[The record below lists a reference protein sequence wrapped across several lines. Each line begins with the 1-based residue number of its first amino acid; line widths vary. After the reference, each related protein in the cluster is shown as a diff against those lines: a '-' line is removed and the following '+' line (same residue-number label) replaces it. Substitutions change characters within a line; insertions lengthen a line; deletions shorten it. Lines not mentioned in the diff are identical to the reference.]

1 MLGKSIYL
9 DIIKNLINMKRE
21 SKESSDKDEIPEFFL
36 DKEEKNDRPKE
47 KVSSSAS
54 SVKKKLLFKKPSGL
68 LNKQHKDQLSKKEG
82 GSLVD
87 ADYNRNKLFSDGINL
102 MADEKLEDASHVF
115 QMVLRINPNDVDAL
129 LKLGYSRFHLE
140 DYSESMRAYDKIL
153 DIDVTNADA
162 WNLKSLVYYERKS
175 YGRALDCADKAI
187 DSDPTFG
194 MAWYNRAC
202 YLSMLNQVPESLDA
216 LVRSIEIDVKNA
228 KRAVK
233 DKDFMN
239 VRLEEGFKRIVEV
252 VVIESL
258 RQGYHTIGSIVWTT
272 FLDKEDVLKCLERL
286 MKRGLA
292 VKHEIRKVWSTIDT
306 YDLVP
311 EIANKIGTTKRGM
324 LGIPRRSLPKPV
336 KSLKNLAEAIQLIRT
351 AIELEE
357 LEKSIEYCNLFI
369 NPEKC
374 GQEMIDEFLEEHREI
389 RLLKVRLKEKG
400 LDFLLDNKKKIGSMF
415 DDMEVSVTKKLRS
428 DLAQN

>member
-1 MLGKSIYL
+1 MDNPS
-9 DIIKNLINMKRE
+9 NE
-21 SKESSDKDEIPEFFL
+21 QSDEIPEFFL
-36 DKEEKNDRPKE
+36 EKKE
-47 KVSSSAS
+47 KPEKKKIGRKLFGLKKRSDKTSL
-54 SVKKKLLFKKPSGL
+54 VKK
-68 LNKQHKDQLSKKEG
+68 DE

-87 ADYNRNKLFSDGINL
+87 ADFNRNKLFSKGINL

-115 QMVLRINPNDVDAL
+115 EMVLRINPNDVDAL

-140 DYSESMRAYDKIL
+140 DYSESMRAYDKVL

-162 WNLKSLVYYERKS
+162 WNLKSLVFYERKV
-175 YGRALDCADKAI
+175 YGKALDCADKAI

-194 MAWYNRAC
+194 MAWYNRSC
-202 YLSMLNQVPESLDA
+202 YLSLLNQIPESLDA

-272 FLDKEDVLKCLERL
+272 FLDSEDVIKCLTRL
-286 MKRGLA
+286 MKRGLV
-292 VKHEIRKVWSTIDT
+292 VKHEKRQVWSTIDT

-311 EIANKIGTTKRGM
+311 EIANKIGTIKRGM
-324 LGIPRRSLPKPV
+324 LGIPSKSLPKPV
-336 KSLKNLAEAIQLIRT
+336 KNLKNLAEAIQLIKSS
-351 AIELEE
+351 IEEEE
-357 LEKSIEYCNLFI
+357 LEKTIEYCNLFVD
-369 NPEKC
+369 PTKC
-374 GQEMIDEFLEEHREI
+374 GQEMIDSFLEEHREVRLFKI
-389 RLLKVRLKEKG
+389 RLKDKG
-400 LDFLLDNKKKIGSMF
+400 IDFLRDNQKKMLAMF
-415 DDMEVSVTKKLRS
+415 DNMEMAVTKKLRS
-428 DLAQN
+428 DLTIN

>member
-1 MLGKSIYL
+1 MDNPS
-9 DIIKNLINMKRE
+9 NEQNE
-21 SKESSDKDEIPEFFL
+21 QSDKTPKFFL
-36 DKEEKNDRPKE
+36 EKKE
-47 KVSSSAS
+47 KPGKKKVFKKLFGLKKKSAKTEL
-54 SVKKKLLFKKPSGL
+54 VKK
-68 LNKQHKDQLSKKEG
+68 DET
-82 GSLVD
+82 SLVD
-87 ADYNRNKLFSDGINL
+87 ADFNRNKLFSKGINL

-115 QMVLRINPNDVDAL
+115 QMILRINPNDVDAL

-140 DYSESMRAYDKIL
+140 DYTESMRAYDKVL

-162 WNLKSLVYYERKS
+162 WNLKSLVYYERKV
-175 YGRALDCADKAI
+175 YGKALDCVDKAI

-202 YLSMLNQVPESLDA
+202 YLSMLNQITESLDA

-272 FLDKEDVLKCLERL
+272 FLDTEDVLKCLDRL
-286 MKRGLA
+286 MKKGLV
-292 VKHEIRKVWSTIDT
+292 VKHEKRQVWSTIDT

-311 EIANKIGTTKRGM
+311 EMANKIGTIKRSM
-324 LGIPRRSLPKPV
+324 LGIPSKSISKPI
-336 KSLKNLAEAIQLIRT
+336 KNLKNLAEAIQLIRT
-351 AIELEE
+351 SIDEE
-357 LEKSIEYCNLFI
+357 EVEKTIEYCNLFVD
-369 NPEKC
+369 PTKC
-374 GQEMIDEFLEEHREI
+374 GQEMIDGFLEEHREVRLIKI
-389 RLLKVRLKEKG
+389 RLKDKG
-400 LDFLLDNKKKIGSMF
+400 VDFMQDNKKKMLSMF
-415 DDMEVSVTKKLRS
+415 ENMEISVTKKLRS
-428 DLAQN
+428 DLARN

>member
-1 MLGKSIYL
+1 MDNPS
-9 DIIKNLINMKRE
+9 NE
-21 SKESSDKDEIPEFFL
+21 QSDEIPEFFL
-36 DKEEKNDRPKE
+36 EKKE
-47 KVSSSAS
+47 KPEKKKIGRKLFGLKKRSDKTSL
-54 SVKKKLLFKKPSGL
+54 VKK
-68 LNKQHKDQLSKKEG
+68 DE

-87 ADYNRNKLFSDGINL
+87 VDFNRNKLFSKGINL

-115 QMVLRINPNDVDAL
+115 EMVLRINPNDVDAL

-140 DYSESMRAYDKIL
+140 DYSESMRAYDKVL

-162 WNLKSLVYYERKS
+162 WNLKSLVFYERKV
-175 YGRALDCADKAI
+175 YGKALDCADKAI

-194 MAWYNRAC
+194 MAWYNRSC
-202 YLSMLNQVPESLDA
+202 YLSLLNQIPESLDA

-272 FLDKEDVLKCLERL
+272 FLDSEDVIKCLTRL
-286 MKRGLA
+286 MKRGLV
-292 VKHEIRKVWSTIDT
+292 VKHEKRQVWSTIDT

-311 EIANKIGTTKRGM
+311 EIANKIGTIKRGM
-324 LGIPRRSLPKPV
+324 LGIPSKSLPKPV
-336 KSLKNLAEAIQLIRT
+336 KNLKNLAEAIQLIKST
-351 AIELEE
+351 IEEEE
-357 LEKSIEYCNLFI
+357 LEKTIEYCNLFVD
-369 NPEKC
+369 PTKC
-374 GQEMIDEFLEEHREI
+374 GQEMIDIFLEEHREVRLFKI
-389 RLLKVRLKEKG
+389 RLKDKG
-400 LDFLLDNKKKIGSMF
+400 IDFLRDNKKKMLSMF
-415 DDMEVSVTKKLRS
+415 ENMEMAVTKKLRG
-428 DLAQN
+428 DLTSNLL

>member
-1 MLGKSIYL
+1 M
-9 DIIKNLINMKRE
+9 DN
-21 SKESSDKDEIPEFFL
+21 SSNEQSDEIPEFFL
-36 DKEEKNDRPKE
+36 EKKE
-47 KVSSSAS
+47 KPEKKKIDRKSFGLKKRSAKTS
-54 SVKKKLLFKKPSGL
+54 LVKK
-68 LNKQHKDQLSKKEG
+68 DE

-87 ADYNRNKLFSDGINL
+87 ADFNRNKLFSKGINL

-115 QMVLRINPNDVDAL
+115 EMVLRINPNDVDAL

-140 DYSESMRAYDKIL
+140 DYSESMRAYDKVL

-162 WNLKSLVYYERKS
+162 WNLKSLVFYERKV
-175 YGRALDCADKAI
+175 YGKALDCADKAI

-194 MAWYNRAC
+194 MAWYNRSC
-202 YLSMLNQVPESLDA
+202 YLSMLNQIPESLDA

-272 FLDKEDVLKCLERL
+272 FLDKEDVLKCLARL
-286 MKRGLA
+286 MKRGLV
-292 VKHEIRKVWSTIDT
+292 VKHEKRQVWSTIDT

-311 EIANKIGTTKRGM
+311 EIANKIGTIKRGM
-324 LGIPRRSLPKPV
+324 LGIPSKSLPKPV
-336 KSLKNLAEAIQLIRT
+336 KNLKNLAEAIQLIKSS
-351 AIELEE
+351 IEEEE
-357 LEKSIEYCNLFI
+357 LEKTIEYCNLFVD
-369 NPEKC
+369 PTKC
-374 GQEMIDEFLEEHREI
+374 GQEMIDDFLEEHREVRLFKI
-389 RLLKVRLKEKG
+389 RLKDKG
-400 LDFLLDNKKKIGSMF
+400 IDFLRDNQKKMLAMF
-415 DDMEVSVTKKLRS
+415 DIMEMTVTKKLRS
-428 DLAQN
+428 DLTTN